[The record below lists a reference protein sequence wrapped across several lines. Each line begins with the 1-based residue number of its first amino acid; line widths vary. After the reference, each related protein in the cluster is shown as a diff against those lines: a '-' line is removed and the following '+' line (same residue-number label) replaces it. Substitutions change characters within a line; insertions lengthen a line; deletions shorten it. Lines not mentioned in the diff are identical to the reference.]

1 MSEKKN
7 EAQNKMHNKLPFN
20 KKKKKEEEEE
30 EEELSPEEYPRH
42 DNKGFLCE
50 QRLPL

>member
-1 MSEKKN
+1 MKCQEKKN

-20 KKKKKEEEEE
+20 YNKKKEE

-50 QRLPL
+50 QGLRL

>member
-1 MSEKKN
+1 MSEKQN

-20 KKKKKEEEEE
+20 YQKKKKKE
-30 EEELSPEEYPRH
+30 LSPAEYTRP

-50 QRLPL
+50 QGLPL